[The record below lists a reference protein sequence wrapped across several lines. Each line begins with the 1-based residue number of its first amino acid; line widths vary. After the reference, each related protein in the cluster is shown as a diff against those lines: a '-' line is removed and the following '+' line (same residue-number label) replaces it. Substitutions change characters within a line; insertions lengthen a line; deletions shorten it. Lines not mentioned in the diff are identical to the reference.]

1 MSGVQARALQRIRTV
16 FVKEVRDHWRDRRSI
31 VLSLMFP
38 LMAPILVGLLL
49 SNIAGTNVDGTS
61 KRDIRIAVA
70 GEKFAPGLIA
80 YLREN
85 GVAMHQA
92 PLGREAQETALSTRA
107 ERVILEV
114 PPEAAGREKF
124 SLTVMVDRN
133 NPGGVADAAELMRHI
148 TAFGRATSERLVVA
162 AGLDQTDVTPITVE
176 EVTVG
181 RAPNTAFLFYNLMA
195 PLIMFMIFMGAVYLA
210 IDVTV
215 GERERGSL
223 EPLLTAPVARHELLL
238 GKSLAALCFTALIV
252 GINLAAFRTSLVL
265 ATGGA
270 TGLAPPPGIASFAAM
285 FLVSVPL
292 MALAVTV
299 QMSIAAVTRS
309 AKEAQIYLGLLPIV
323 PLIPGMAMVFAPVP
337 PSLATALIPVFGQL
351 TLFGELIRGEG
362 VPLGPALV
370 ASAVTLLVAVLVFT
384 AAARL
389 FGRERVVFGQ

>member
-49 SNIAGTNVDGTS
+49 SNIAGTNVDGSS

-107 ERVILEV
+107 ESVILEI

-148 TAFGRATSERLVVA
+148 TAFGRATSERLVAA

-223 EPLLTAPVARHELLL
+223 EPLLTA
-238 GKSLAALCFTALIV
+238 
-252 GINLAAFRTSLVL
+252 
-265 ATGGA
+265 
-270 TGLAPPPGIASFAAM
+270 
-285 FLVSVPL
+285 
-292 MALAVTV
+292 
-299 QMSIAAVTRS
+299 
-309 AKEAQIYLGLLPIV
+309 
-323 PLIPGMAMVFAPVP
+323 
-337 PSLATALIPVFGQL
+337 
-351 TLFGELIRGEG
+351 
-362 VPLGPALV
+362 
-370 ASAVTLLVAVLVFT
+370 
-384 AAARL
+384 
-389 FGRERVVFGQ
+389 